1 VSDLIQDVHSDLML
15 VQEAFGSEFIY
26 EQRGDQLIAISFDD
40 EGNEVARYTV
50 KVSLE
55 KL

>member
-1 VSDLIQDVHSDLML
+1 MDALTEIVQDDLLL
-15 VQEAFGSEFIY
+15 VQEVYGSEFIY
-26 EQRGDQLIAISFDD
+26 EKREGHLVAISFDD
-40 EGNEVARYTV
+40 EGNEVARYIV

>member
-1 VSDLIQDVHSDLML
+1 VSDLRQNVHNDLLL

-26 EQRGDQLIAISFDD
+26 EQHGDQLTAISFDD